1 MVSCS
6 GATLMWGL
14 TGGHEAPFMGGG
26 MTHDSVATWLYLA
39 SQGGCNY
46 DLVLFQ
52 PKQKHFRSKKKEAPS
67 KKNNSHSLLLK
78 RWSLSWL
85 EEDKESIDPR

>member
-1 MVSCS
+1 
-6 GATLMWGL
+6 
-14 TGGHEAPFMGGG
+14 